1 MPFSRVSF
9 SLLKLKYDVGSSAYT
24 QSPLFEKIPCM
35 SKEGDEGRGKNKKQ
49 YSKKGGAHWSGRPP
63 LLHWNPPVLSLGR
76 FHAAFPPTVCNFEGV
91 LPGISLFF
99 K

>member
-1 MPFSRVSF
+1 MRIRSLHFSRRYHVCR
-9 SLLKLKYDVGSSAYT
+9 KKKTKAGGRIRSSIVRREV
-24 QSPLFEKIPCM
+24 LIGVE
-35 SKEGDEGRGKNKKQ
+35 DL
-49 YSKKGGAHWSGRPP
+49 P